1 MYAVRS
7 AFARSRFFEN
17 LDPGWKAA
25 IIAHYGVFAMPEYVA
40 TFGEARM
47 GRFGRAAA
55 WRDALHICDTAAL
68 LGPRPDDHRAMVAR
82 PVTAPIRKLHPPP
95 QAARV
100 HPEAGVPSP
109 LRSAPA
115 ASSCRSSTA
124 CAATHS
130 SAAPPPARQPH

>member
-1 MYAVRS
+1 VYAVRS

-55 WRDALHICDTAAL
+55 WRNMALFGTLDEIRHGQLQFSFPHAL
-68 LGPRPDDHRAMVAR
+68 LNKEPRLEWMPLAYRGMDGV
-82 PVTAPIRKLHPPP
+82 LELFG
-95 QAARV
+95 QAARQV
-100 HPEAGVPSP
+100 EPQAV
-109 LRSAPA
+109 LAKVRA
-115 ASSCRSSTA
+115 AHHAFLARCSLNA
-124 CAATHS
+124 VAA
-130 SAAPPPARQPH
+130 